1 MDRSKWEYKKLGE
14 VAKFINGDRGV
25 NYPSQSDFVEFG
37 VPFVNAGHLKNNA
50 IDFSSMNYIAREKF
64 DKLGSGKIQKG
75 DLLFCLRGSL
85 GKKAI
90 VDSIEE
96 GAIASSLV
104 ILRPSAINTRF
115 LSYYLDSSSVNCEI
129 ERSNNGSSQ
138 PNLSARSVSQFLIP
152 IPDEIDQQRI
162 VAELDCLNEMIALK
176 QEQLKEF
183 DKLAQSIF
191 YDMFGDPSMNGKGW
205 DVATLKSICTKI
217 TDGTHDTPKRIT
229 SGVKFITGKHIRPF
243 YVDYDNS
250 DYVTEDVHR
259 EIYSRCNPEFG
270 DVLYTNIGAGVGN
283 AALNTVEYEFSM
295 KNVALL
301 KPKQDLVCGLYI
313 THYLNEPGIKKIIID
328 NHTNGGAQIFL
339 SLKAI
344 GDIPVSL
351 PPLALQ
357 QQFAE
362 KIQAIEAQKEL
373 VKKSIA
379 ETQHLL
385 DSRMDYYFD

>member
-1 MDRSKWEYKKLGE
+1 MHLTKIY
-14 VAKFINGDRGV
+14 AKFVGGGTPSKANEDYYTGNIPWATVRDMVNFNLSKTELCITDQAVKESATNIIPKDTIIISTHVGLGKICLLMQDTAINQDLKGV
-25 NYPSQSDFVEFG
+25 ILPQSVDKMFFAAWYKSIADYVISNGKGATVKG
-37 VPFVNAGHLKNNA
+37 VTMKFVNDLK
-50 IDFSSMNYIAREKF
+50 
-64 DKLGSGKIQKG
+64 
-75 DLLFCLRGSL
+75 
-85 GKKAI
+85 
-90 VDSIEE
+90 
-96 GAIASSLV
+96 
-104 ILRPSAINTRF
+104 
-115 LSYYLDSSSVNCEI
+115 
-129 ERSNNGSSQ
+129 
-138 PNLSARSVSQFLIP
+138 IP
-152 IPDEIDQQRI
+152 IPPINDQQRI

-191 YDMFGDPSMNGKGW
+191 YDMFGDPSMNDKGW

-313 THYLNEPGIKKIIID
+313 THYLNEPGIKKTIID

-373 VKKSIA
+373 VKQSIA
-379 ETQHLL
+379 ETQQLL

>member
-14 VAKFINGDRGV
+14 VAKFVGGGTPSKANEDYYTGNIPWATVRDMVNFNLSKTELCITDQAVKESATNIIPKDTIIISTHVGLGKICLLMQDTAINQDLKGV
-25 NYPSQSDFVEFG
+25 ILPQSVDKMFFAAWYKSIADYVISNGKGATVKG
-37 VPFVNAGHLKNNA
+37 VTMKFVNDLK
-50 IDFSSMNYIAREKF
+50 
-64 DKLGSGKIQKG
+64 
-75 DLLFCLRGSL
+75 
-85 GKKAI
+85 
-90 VDSIEE
+90 
-96 GAIASSLV
+96 
-104 ILRPSAINTRF
+104 
-115 LSYYLDSSSVNCEI
+115 
-129 ERSNNGSSQ
+129 
-138 PNLSARSVSQFLIP
+138 IP
-152 IPDEIDQQRI
+152 IPPINDQQRI

-191 YDMFGDPSMNGKGW
+191 YDMFGDPSMNDKGW

-313 THYLNEPGIKKIIID
+313 THYLNEPGIKKTIID

-373 VKKSIA
+373 VKQSIA
-379 ETQHLL
+379 ETQQLL